1 MEVAGLVEGV
11 VVMVAEDLVVVLV
24 VAGLEGVGKAMV
36 VVDSAVGMVVVG

>member
-24 VAGLEGVGKAMV
+24 VAGLEVVGKAMV